1 MDVYND
7 ATKVIDFFS
16 TGNHSVKN
24 LNSYT
29 FTSLSCN
36 ITVKAGTTVKNLI
49 FKPML
54 IRIDNDSN
62 LIKYPYANTDQVIN
76 GITFKVNSD
85 RTITVSGT
93 ATDDLYYSINTIA
106 SRTIFA
112 RNKTYYLSGCPS
124 GGGTSSYGLFADVR
138 NNEKYVAIYSEYGTG
153 KYINISD
160 IDAATISINIKVTKG
175 ATLNN
180 VTFNPHLLNVD
191 FEPYGYKIPIV
202 IDGRDNL
209 VKTNDF
215 SATQNN
221 NYFATF
227 YIDMTLSSNTK
238 YLPYIADMKGKYV
251 EYQCT
256 VDNDK
261 FIPEMIWYY
270 SSDKTKYVTF
280 KEGTPKMI
288 PEDDVIA
295 IEFRARSDSADLNGT
310 AVKFSNISLRFN
322 EPTKTEY
329 VFTDKPLCKVDDY
342 TDYIDYAKRKVVR
355 KVKHKLTTQSIDIS
369 DIKLQFNN
377 IDIYVDTSVKP
388 SKIETM
394 YVKGE
399 IV

>member
-62 LIKYPYANTDQVIN
+62 LIKYPYTNTNQVVN

-124 GGGTSSYGLFADVR
+124 GGGTSSYGLFAEVR

-160 IDAATISINIKVTKG
+160 IDAATISISIKVTKG

-209 VKTNDF
+209 VKINDF

-227 YIDMTLSSNTK
+227 YIDMTLSSNIK

-270 SSDKTKYVTF
+270 SSDKPKYVTF

-295 IEFRARSDSADLNGT
+295 IDFRARSDSADLNGT

-329 VFTDKPLCKVDDY
+329 VFTDEPLRKVDDY

-355 KVKHKLTTQSIDIS
+355 KVKRKLTTQSIDIS

-377 IDIYVDTSVKP
+377 IDIYVNTSVKP